1 MMTLLRNFFYAVG
14 LVLIAFLYTSNPDDL
29 QLRDLA
35 RLVQSNTAQQLTF
48 LLTLIITGLQF
59 MFGFTYSRAR
69 PAVGV
74 AFSKGPAP
82 LAEAIARGNAHEGA
96 SLKC

>member
-59 MFGFTYSRAR
+59 MSGFTYRAHR
-69 PAVGV
+69 PAGF
-74 AFSKGPAP
+74 ACSKGPAP
-82 LAEAIARGNAHEGA
+82 LAEAIARGKAHEGA